1 MFNGLQLTNKGIE
14 LLTNLLN
21 GHNIQFTHI
30 KMGDGNKPA
39 DITTLTDLVSVKQT
53 LEVARNSIVDQKTML
68 IGANLYGSL
77 VTTGFYWK
85 EVGIFA
91 KDLDGDGI
99 EYLFSYDNA
108 GSEASFIPAG
118 GAVTEQLI
126 DLNVIVGN
134 VDNVTIEINKSLLY
148 ATLEEME
155 NADTAL
161 KSELITKINTDVN
174 AVTEALTA
182 HKNNKENPHGVTKSQ
197 VGLGS
202 VNNYGVATSAEAK
215 AGTSDAKYMTP
226 SKVKDAIDALGVA
239 SDGNIIIKVGSTQ
252 PTAQSGKT
260 IIWINTGS

>member
-30 KMGDGNKPA
+30 KMGNGTRPA
-39 DITTLTDLVSVKQT
+39 DITTLTDLVSTKQT

-68 IGANLYGSL
+68 IGANLYGKL
-77 VTTGFYWK
+77 VTSSFYWT
-85 EVGIFA
+85 EIGLFA
-91 KDLDGDGI
+91 KDLDGDNI

-108 GSEASFIPAG
+108 GDEASYIPAG

-134 VDNVTIEINKSLLY
+134 VENVVIEVDKSLLY

-155 NADTAL
+155 KADNAL
-161 KSELITKINTDVN
+161 KTVLETKINTDVK
-174 AVTEALTA
+174 AVSDALTF
-182 HKNNKENPHGVTKSQ
+182 HKDNIENPHQVTKSQ

-202 VNNYGVATSAEAK
+202 VQNYGVATTAEAK
-215 AGTSDAKYMTP
+215 AGTSNAKYMTP
-226 SKVKDAIDALGVA
+226 IRVKEAIEGLGVA
-239 SDGNIIIKVGSTQ
+239 SDGNVIIKIGSSQ
-252 PTAQSGKT
+252 PAVQSGKT